1 MEISQLLAP
10 KGASQQ
16 APALTQNA
24 KGESGA
30 GDKFAQLYQKAGQN
44 AKSSAETKTT
54 SEPSSALVS
63 GGATGKERLGANGDT
78 SLAKVLDKLD
88 AGIELS
94 DDEATLL
101 DGLADTTQMPTQM
114 TPLAQQ
120 IAMLAG
126 NDAQVPAGALLSSAQ
141 VRQSDAAIPRTQGAP
156 SGLDA
161 IRQRL
166 DLIAQAQRGDTTAP
180 MTQAQQA
187 ALAGAQGDRTVAPLG
202 KLGDNAVAQQL
213 ADGGALRH
221 QALTA
226 QGQSGALAQANM
238 ASAENMTTTA
248 QQNGTLGNLAIPGS
262 FMDAMAANA
271 GTDGALNGRGGAEIL
286 AGQGALA
293 VGAGTTGASSQAAG
307 QAQGITQATLSAP
320 LASAQW
326 QQGLGQQ
333 LVSMHQRGNQRVE
346 LYLHPADLGPVSI
359 SLKMDDQLAQA
370 QFTSA
375 NPHVRAAIEQAIP
388 QLREALAES
397 GIQLGEA
404 MVGQQNQQREGDQSG
419 ERGDALLADSSAGAG
434 DGAETSVMT
443 AQSIEMDGRVNLYA

>member
-1 MEISQLLAP
+1 MEISQLLAS
-10 KGASQQ
+10 KGASQ
-16 APALTQNA
+16 PASALGQNA
-24 KGESGA
+24 KGESDV

-44 AKSSAETKTT
+44 AKSSVETNATR
-54 SEPSSALVS
+54 EPSSAIVS
-63 GGATGKERLGANGDT
+63 GGAAGKELLGANGKT
-78 SLAKVLDKLD
+78 SLDKLLDKLD

-94 DDEATLL
+94 DDEASLL
-101 DGLADTTQMPTQM
+101 DGLADATQMPAEM

-126 NDAQVPAGALLSSAQ
+126 NDSQVPAGALLSSVQ
-141 VRQSDAAIPRTQGAP
+141 VRQADVAIAQTQGAA

-166 DLIAQAQRGDTTAP
+166 ELIAQAQRGDATTQQ
-180 MTQAQQA
+180 TQGQQPA
-187 ALAGAQGDRTVAPLG
+187 ALMAATQGDQALAPLD
-202 KLGDNAVAQQL
+202 KLGDKAASTRLV
-213 ADGGALRH
+213 DSGTLRH

-226 QGQSGALAQANM
+226 QGQPGALAQANTL
-238 ASAENMTTTA
+238 SAENMTVA
-248 QQNGTLGNLAIPGS
+248 QQNGTFGNLGTPGS
-262 FMDAMAANA
+262 FIDAMA
-271 GTDGALNGRGGAEIL
+271 GGDGALNGRGGAETL

-293 VGAGTTGASSQAAG
+293 AGAGTTGASSQVTG

-388 QLREALAES
+388 QLREALAEN

-404 MVGQQNQQREGDQSG
+404 MVGQQNQQREGDQTG

-434 DGAETSVMT
+434 ASDDAESLVVTP
-443 AQSIEMDGRVNLYA
+443 QSIEMDGRVNLYA